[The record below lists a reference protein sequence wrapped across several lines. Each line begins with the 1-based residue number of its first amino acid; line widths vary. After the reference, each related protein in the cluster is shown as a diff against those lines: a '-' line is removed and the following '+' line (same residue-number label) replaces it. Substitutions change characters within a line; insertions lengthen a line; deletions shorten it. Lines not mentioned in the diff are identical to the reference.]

1 MADQNTFAEYPPRV
15 QLFGIDIDPF
25 TMEQTVSKA
34 GDLVESG
41 SFAHLIGV
49 NADKVLQ
56 IRESDEM
63 REIVERCEIVNADGA
78 SMLIAAKKLD
88 VAIPERV
95 AGIDL
100 MYRLCELCEQRG
112 FSVYLLGAKEEVV
125 VKTRDV
131 LLGLYPRLNI
141 CGVHDG
147 YFSEDE
153 YGTIAELLDTVKP
166 QMVFVGIT
174 SPKKERLIEYLREYG
189 VKGAYVGVGGSFDVV
204 SGNIAR
210 APKWMQ
216 KAKLEWLFRM
226 MQEPGRLLKRYLIGN
241 TRFMLLLS
249 KEQKKKKAGVRS

>member
-1 MADQNTFAEYPPRV
+1 MVHQNTHTGFPPRV
-15 QLFGIDIDPF
+15 QMLGVNIDPF
-25 TMEQTVSKA
+25 TMEQTVCKA
-34 GDLVESG
+34 CELVESG
-41 SFAHLIGV
+41 AFAHLIGV

-78 SMLIAAKKLD
+78 SMLIAAEKLGVD
-88 VAIPERV
+88 IPERV

-112 FSVYLLGAKEEVV
+112 FSVYLLGAKKEVTV
-125 VKTRDV
+125 QTRDA
-131 LLGLYPRLNI
+131 LLELYPRLNI
-141 CGVHDG
+141 CGIHDG

-153 YGTIAELLDTVKP
+153 YGTIAELLDCVKP

-174 SPKKERLIEYLREYG
+174 SPKKERFIEFLRKSGAKG
-189 VKGAYVGVGGSFDVV
+189 VYVGVGGSFDVV

-210 APKWMQ
+210 APEWMQ

-226 MQEPGRLLKRYLIGN
+226 MQEPGRLLKRYFVGN
-241 TRFMLLLS
+241 TRFMWLLS
-249 KEQKKKKAGVRS
+249 KELKKQNAGGA